1 MPKDGPNTR
10 KVLLQAV
17 MALAAAVAGAM
28 AGGLVY
34 GGDPEVLPAA
44 AALFVWR
51 GKGKRACLWAYWGT
65 AAVTAAAFAVM
76 ALVAVNSA
84 ASAGYSD
91 GGDEMAVFTSVVV
104 AWSLAWA
111 GTLITA
117 MARRG

>member
-1 MPKDGPNTR
+1 
-10 KVLLQAV
+10 

-44 AALFVWR
+44 ALMALFTLPALAVHALFVWR